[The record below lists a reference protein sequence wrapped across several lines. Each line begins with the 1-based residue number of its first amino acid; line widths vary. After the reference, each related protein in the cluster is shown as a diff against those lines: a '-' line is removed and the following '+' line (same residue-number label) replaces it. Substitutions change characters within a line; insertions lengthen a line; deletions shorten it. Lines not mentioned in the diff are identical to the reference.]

1 MKADLAYLLFAFV
14 FRKISVPTCGS
25 DGVTYKSVCHLQLAS
40 CKANKPITVM
50 YDGKCGNLNS
60 INIYSSALI
69 FNSFKSEEPCKFL
82 KCDSSKIDPVCG
94 TDNNTYTNECFM
106 TLKSCNTK
114 NNIHVKHRGGCI
126 DHNLIRVVN
135 SCDQC
140 KFNGDCSMYAPNKT
154 MLCSCAKFDCS
165 NHKQYGDF

>member
-1 MKADLAYLLFAFV
+1 M
-14 FRKISVPTCGS
+14 PTCGS

-40 CKANKPITVM
+40 CKANKLITVL
-50 YDGKCGNLNS
+50 YDGECGKCLIRIS
-60 INIYSSALI
+60 IQTSC
-69 FNSFKSEEPCKFL
+69 FFFKTFKSNKEPCKFL
-82 KCDSSKIDPVCG
+82 KCDSSKIDPICA

-106 TLKSCNTK
+106 TLKSCDTK
-114 NNIHVKHRGGCI
+114 TKLHVKHRGSCI

-140 KFNGDCSMYAPNKT
+140 KFNGDCSIYAPNKT

-165 NHKQYGDF
+165 NHKQYSI